1 MPEIRDWKER
11 VAKAKERRE
20 KDKAL
25 EGDERLVEAT
35 WQDRDVNVSWDHYR
49 FYHDLTCLCSG
60 MSTPTRQK
68 RARRSV

>member
-25 EGDERLVEAT
+25 EGDERLVDAM
-35 WQDRDVNVSWDHYR
+35 WQDRDVNVSQDR
-49 FYHDLTCLCSG
+49 RLLFPELTALCSG
-60 MSTPTRQK
+60 MNTPTHQK
-68 RARRSV
+68 RAKPNV